1 MDGDVPVGLQAM
13 ACHAR
18 LRATEGT
25 PPELLQKLQTPRGAG
40 GNASDGVV

>member
-13 ACHAR
+13 TCDVHF
-18 LRATEGT
+18 RATEGT